1 VGLMK
6 TGLKLAAA
14 LFLAVMLPL
23 IACSQSQE
31 STTGLLT
38 APATPTA
45 ITTVI
50 TPADEAK
57 LEAMIAQHQRV
68 RSQLPAEYRQELD
81 RLMVQVRRQLFT
93 ELPQDNLLES
103 AAKIIKELIPGLTVP
118 EASDLAEYVLG
129 GIASND
135 AADEAL
141 MNATKLMQE
150 MSQSFNIQYLQLQQ
164 NMQQENRQFTMI
176 SNIMKN
182 KHDTIENSLN
192 NIR

>member
-1 VGLMK
+1 MK
-6 TGLKLAAA
+6 TGFKLAAA
-14 LFLAVMLPL
+14 LFLGVMLPL
-23 IACSQSQE
+23 VACSQSHE
-31 STTGLLT
+31 STTEPPT

-45 ITTVI
+45 TATVI
-50 TPADEAK
+50 TPADEAR

-93 ELPQDNLLES
+93 ELSQDNLLES
-103 AAKIIKELIPGLTVP
+103 AVKIVNRLIPDLTAP

-135 AADEAL
+135 VTDEAL
-141 MNATKLMQE
+141 MNATKSVQE

-176 SNIMKN
+176 TNIMKN

>member
-1 VGLMK
+1 MK
-6 TGLKLAAA
+6 TGLKLAAT
-14 LFLAVMLPL
+14 LFLGVILSL
-23 IACSQSQE
+23 VACSQSHE
-31 STTGLLT
+31 STTGPPT
-38 APATPTA
+38 APETPTA
-45 ITTVI
+45 ITTDI
-50 TPADEAK
+50 TPDDEAI

-93 ELPQDNLLES
+93 GLQQDNLLES
-103 AAKIIKELIPGLTVP
+103 AVKIVNRLIPDLTAP
-118 EASDLAEYVLG
+118 EASDLAEYILG

-135 AADEAL
+135 VTDEAL
-141 MNATKLMQE
+141 MNATKSVQE

-176 SNIMKN
+176 TNIMKN

>member
-1 VGLMK
+1 MK

-14 LFLAVMLPL
+14 LFLVVMLPL
-23 IACSQSQE
+23 FACSQSRK
-31 STTGLLT
+31 STTGLPA

-45 ITTVI
+45 TNTVI
-50 TPADEAK
+50 TPADEAR

-103 AAKIIKELIPGLTVP
+103 AAKIIKELIPGLTAP
-118 EASDLAEYVLG
+118 EASDLAEYVLS
-129 GIASND
+129 GIVSND
-135 AADEAL
+135 VADEAL
-141 MNATKLMQE
+141 MNATKSMQE

-176 SNIMKN
+176 TNIMKN